1 MIINKFFDV
10 CFNEVAISAVRMCAS
25 SLFNVWKQESN
36 ANSNDVL
43 ERCLVGHEVSCKR

>member
-1 MIINKFFDV
+1 MIINNSLAC

-36 ANSNDVL
+36 ANSNDIL